1 MKRVKVEAV
10 EEGPLCLVCGWFGH
24 DRHHC
29 CTHPNDYNHERRDT
43 RFKLNE
49 AELLMHI
56 QSFEKWN
63 LNDLRDNRYNH
74 NNPLNLMDMSD
85 VLCRACG
92 LFGHDEDYC
101 FTPPCYYSEKA
112 RGPPI
117 PRARR
122 LLNWRFYGLPKF
134 TVGNNNTDNNNN
146 NNTTT
151 TTTNNNNNTD
161 GWRSPL
167 LCPACGLLGH
177 VKERCFIDKDNW
189 NPEHSSRDPR
199 SALSDSQRLRHWRMY
214 GGRTQSDDSLYWH
227 IYGRINYAEFIEDC
241 IPPETEK
248 GNSSPA
254 IVVHV
259 HHHYYKR
266 RWDSH
271 SYPGAEDDEEW

>member
-1 MKRVKVEAV
+1 MPFAGSQLNKPALRNLPKKSDTFFDTEEVCSVCEKPRESTSAREKPTKDLEVAEQPCGVKRVKVEAV

-134 TVGNNNTDNNNN
+134 TVGNNNNNNN
-146 NNTTT
+146 TTTTT
-151 TTTNNNNNTD
+151 TTTNNNNNTLM
-161 GWRSPL
+161 S
-167 LCPACGLLGH
+167 
-177 VKERCFIDKDNW
+177 VY
-189 NPEHSSRDPR
+189 S
-199 SALSDSQRLRHWRMY
+199 
-214 GGRTQSDDSLYWH
+214 
-227 IYGRINYAEFIEDC
+227 
-241 IPPETEK
+241 
-248 GNSSPA
+248 
-254 IVVHV
+254 
-259 HHHYYKR
+259 
-266 RWDSH
+266 
-271 SYPGAEDDEEW
+271 